1 MHKILFFLYHPHKF
15 SNEPKDRS
23 CIEMPNQSDS
33 TCRCK
38 FTGFNVLKKATD
50 SFYVVIYLLK
60 KDENQSLLNRKKKN
74 YANFKPTIYYISI
87 IKHGRLIGSFYVSVI
102 SIALAPLFE

>member
-60 KDENQSLLNRKKKN
+60 KDENQSLLNRKKKELRKFQTYDLLHIN
-74 YANFKPTIYYISI
+74 YKTWKIDWFLLCLSN
-87 IKHGRLIGSFYVSVI
+87 
-102 SIALAPLFE
+102 